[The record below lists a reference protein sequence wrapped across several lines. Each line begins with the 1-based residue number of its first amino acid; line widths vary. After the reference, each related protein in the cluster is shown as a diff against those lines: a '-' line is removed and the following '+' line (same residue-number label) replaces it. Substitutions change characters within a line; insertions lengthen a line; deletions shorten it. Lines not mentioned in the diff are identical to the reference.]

1 MRFDDLLW
9 TVRSCLAAGM
19 KVFVSIAEA
28 VYADYAKSRK
38 KDLDDLNVEYIFGH
52 QAIQNIPKRLVEQ
65 HRKHFPRPIA
75 ATRVVPDQ
83 NPYQD
88 QAYWNRVES
97 MNPKQPIWEI
107 ALPVPGSKT
116 DLDGIDGLRVLID
129 TNMTP
134 IISPLRAAV
143 DEVKGKTEI
152 VTVDQVEVEL
162 GRKRG
167 WDSVRRA
174 VDQARA
180 GMGDRWRRIGAR
192 PKPNQKWRK
201 FSFKKANKNEDA
213 SGDPLIV
220 NQWGCVINNRP
231 AGNVLDL
238 VLTTDRGMEGYF
250 RRMDTRQADVMFV
263 KLSPASSDGRIAL
276 NDVDE
281 RDQLV
286 LRPQIL
292 QKIIHYAVKDYK
304 RIVSTRSDSPGV
316 GDKRNREEEEEDEE
330 GVGV

>member
-1 MRFDDLLW
+1 
-9 TVRSCLAAGM
+9 
-19 KVFVSIAEA
+19 
-28 VYADYAKSRK
+28 
-38 KDLDDLNVEYIFGH
+38 
-52 QAIQNIPKRLVEQ
+52 
-65 HRKHFPRPIA
+65 
-75 ATRVVPDQ
+75 
-83 NPYQD
+83 
-88 QAYWNRVES
+88 
-97 MNPKQPIWEI
+97 MNPNQPIWEI

-134 IISPLRAAV
+134 IIAPLRAAV

-152 VTVDQVEVEL
+152 VTVDQVEVQL

-167 WDSVRRA
+167 WDPVRRA

-180 GMGDRWRRIGAR
+180 GMGDGWRRIGAR

-201 FSFKKANKNEDA
+201 FSFKKANKNE
-213 SGDPLIV
+213 
-220 NQWGCVINNRP
+220 
-231 AGNVLDL
+231 DL

-281 RDQLV
+281 RD
-286 LRPQIL
+286 
-292 QKIIHYAVKDYK
+292 
-304 RIVSTRSDSPGV
+304 
-316 GDKRNREEEEEDEE
+316 
-330 GVGV
+330 

>member
-1 MRFDDLLW
+1 MRFDDLLR

-88 QAYWNRVES
+88 RAYWNRVES
-97 MNPKQPIWEI
+97 MNPNQPIWEI

-129 TNMTP
+129 TNLTP

-143 DEVKGKTEI
+143 DEVKGRTEI

-167 WDSVRRA
+167 WETVRRA

-180 GMGDRWRRIGAR
+180 GMGDGWRRIGAR

-201 FSFKKANKNEDA
+201 FSFKKANKNE
-213 SGDPLIV
+213 
-220 NQWGCVINNRP
+220 
-231 AGNVLDL
+231 DL

-304 RIVSTRSDSPGV
+304 RIISTRSNSPGV
-316 GDKRNREEEEEDEE
+316 GDKRNREEEEDEE